1 MPGTSPEQVTVLLHR
16 WNQGDDRALEVL
28 IKLVYHDLRKMSR
41 YQMSRERSNHTLQ
54 PTALM
59 NEAYLKLAREAK
71 LEWQSRTHFFA
82 VASRAMRQVLVD
94 EARRR
99 QRKKRLGEV
108 TLLPLNEALVFSPE
122 ISKEVLA
129 LDRAL
134 DALAAELPRKSQVAE
149 MRYFSGMSVQEIA
162 EILKISPNTVM
173 RDWNLAKAW
182 LRRRI
187 ESENGS

>member
-1 MPGTSPEQVTVLLHR
+1 MSDRSPEQLTLLLQR
-16 WNQGDDRALEVL
+16 WNQGDDHALEAL
-28 IKLVYHDLRKMSR
+28 ITHVFSDLRKMAR
-41 YQMSRERSNHTLQ
+41 YQMARERSNHTLQ
-54 PTALM
+54 PTALV

-71 LEWQSRTHFFA
+71 LAWQGRTHFFA

-99 QRKKRLGEV
+99 RRKKRPGKI
-108 TLLPLNEALVFSPE
+108 TILPLNEALVFSPE
-122 ISKEVLA
+122 VSEEVLA

-134 DALAAELPRKSQVAE
+134 KALALELPRKAKVAE
-149 MRYFSGMSVQEIA
+149 MRYFSGMSVEEIA
-162 EILKISPNTVM
+162 EALKISPNTVT

-187 ESENGS
+187 ESERGF

>member
-1 MPGTSPEQVTVLLHR
+1 MPGTSPQQVTVLLHL
-16 WNQGDDRALEVL
+16 WNQGDDHALEAL
-28 IKLVYHDLRKMSR
+28 TKLVYHDLRRMAR

-54 PTALM
+54 PTALV

-71 LEWQSRTHFFA
+71 LQWQSRTHFFA

-108 TLLPLNEALVFSPE
+108 TLLELNEALVFSPE
-122 ISKEVLA
+122 VSEEVL
-129 LDRAL
+129 LVDRAL
-134 DALAAELPRKSQVAE
+134 DALAKEFPRKSNVVE
-149 MRYFSGMSVQEIA
+149 MRYFSGMSVDEIA
-162 EILKISPNTVM
+162 KILQISPNTVM
-173 RDWNLAKAW
+173 RDWSFAKAW

>member
-28 IKLVYHDLRKMSR
+28 IKLVYHDLRKMAR

-54 PTALM
+54 PTALV